1 MSRVNGN
8 SGRRRE
14 ILEALAKLFE
24 AQPFG
29 RVTTAALARE
39 LGISEAALYRH
50 FPSKARMLEGLIEFI
65 EDALFG
71 RIRIILQEV
80 QGGGDRLHQICS
92 LVLLFAE
99 RNPGMVPLL
108 TGDALA
114 GENERLRRRMGQFY
128 ERLET
133 QLRQV
138 LREAE
143 ARERLTPGAEPSVI
157 TGLLV
162 ALIEGRLR
170 RFVRSDFVDR
180 PTERWPAQWALL
192 VPALLAAP
200 PQHLAVP
207 STP

>member
-1 MSRVNGN
+1 
-8 SGRRRE
+8 
-14 ILEALAKLFE
+14 
-24 AQPFG
+24 
-29 RVTTAALARE
+29 
-39 LGISEAALYRH
+39 
-50 FPSKARMLEGLIEFI
+50 
-65 EDALFG
+65 
-71 RIRIILQEV
+71 
-80 QGGGDRLHQICS
+80 
-92 LVLLFAE
+92 AE

-114 GENERLRRRMGQFY
+114 GETERLRRRMAQFY

-138 LREAE
+138 LRESE
-143 ARERLTPGAEPSVI
+143 ARERLTPGTEPPVI
-157 TGLLV
+157 TGPLV
-162 ALIEGRLR
+162 ALVAGRLR

-180 PTERWPAQWALL
+180 PTERWPAQWALV